1 MLETVPIKNPP
12 GSPGRFLIAF
22 WHYQKKKFSSVKS
35 L

>member
-12 GSPGRFLIAF
+12 GSPGRFLIAL
-22 WHYQKKKFSSVKS
+22 WNQKKKFSSVKS